1 MNQVE
6 ESTIIFD
13 KALKGLRNQLLLTS
27 SPKKQG
33 SLYILQAAFHA
44 NKMQKWWET
53 QSAIF
58 KALKF
63 NKANSSQPLLS
74 TPSTGPQLCIIK
86 NWNCMFFNRIYMHM
100 YIYIER
106 IVYSTMSIYI
116 HLHKVRHTHREAV
129 Y

>member
-44 NKMQKWWET
+44 NKMQK
-53 QSAIF
+53 
-58 KALKF
+58 
-63 NKANSSQPLLS
+63 
-74 TPSTGPQLCIIK
+74 
-86 NWNCMFFNRIYMHM
+86 
-100 YIYIER
+100 
-106 IVYSTMSIYI
+106 
-116 HLHKVRHTHREAV
+116 
-129 Y
+129 